1 MLRALIIDDEKNIR
15 TTLQMCLEHI
25 GCKVAAV
32 GSGEH
37 ALAALAQEPFE
48 IAFLDLRL
56 REASGLDLLPK
67 LLAESPNLGVVVLT
81 AYATFETA
89 VEAIRRGAMD
99 YLSKPFTPEQIRHL
113 VGKFNESRSARWR
126 LQELDQ
132 ELRQSVPEIDL
143 ETRSPKMR
151 MALETIERAAASE
164 ATVLI
169 RGENGTGKGV
179 LARTLHVRSKRKG
192 RPFMVVNCP
201 TLSEE
206 LLSKELF
213 GHAKGAF
220 PGALVDQ
227 PGRVEAAEGGTL
239 LLDEVGEISLN
250 LQSKL
255 LRFLQDRQFERA
267 GETRTRQTDVRVV
280 ATTSRDL
287 ESDVRTD
294 RFRQD
299 LLYRLNVVEVVVP
312 PLRDRGEDLLA
323 LAGRFLAF
331 FARSIGRPTP
341 QLSPAAES
349 TLTKYTWPGNVRE
362 LRNTMER
369 AVILWPSQVI
379 EPEALPERMVSQVA
393 AIPRVGGDFSLEEI
407 ERRHIL
413 SVLAR
418 TDSME
423 DAARILGIDSSTLW
437 RKRKKYETS

>member
-1 MLRALIIDDEKNIR
+1 MLRALIIDDEKSIR
-15 TTLQMCLEHI
+15 TTLQMCLEGI
-25 GCKVAAV
+25 GCQVAAV

-37 ALAALAQEPFE
+37 ALAALSQEPFE

-89 VEAIRRGAMD
+89 VEAVRRGAMD
-99 YLSKPFTPEQIRHL
+99 YLPKPFTPEQIRR
-113 VGKFNESRSARWR
+113 VVSKFTDSRSARWR
-126 LQELDQ
+126 MQELDQ
-132 ELRQSVPEIDL
+132 QLRQSVPEIDL
-143 ETRSPKMR
+143 DTRSPKMS
-151 MALETIERAAASE
+151 AVLETIERAAASD
-164 ATVLI
+164 ATVLL
-169 RGENGTGKGV
+169 RGQNGTGKGV
-179 LARTLHVRSKRKG
+179 LARALHAQSKRKD
-192 RPFMVVNCP
+192 RPFVVINCP

-206 LLSKELF
+206 LLTRELF

-220 PGALVDQ
+220 AGAMHDQ
-227 PGRVEAAEGGTL
+227 PGWVEAAEGGTL
-239 LLDEVGEISLN
+239 LLDEVGEISPS

-255 LRFLQDRQFERA
+255 LRFLQDRQFERV
-267 GETRTRQTDVRVV
+267 GESRTRQTDVRVV
-280 ATTSRDL
+280 AATSRDL
-287 ESDVRTD
+287 ESDVVAG

-312 PLRDRGEDLLA
+312 PLAARPEDLLP
-323 LAGRFLAF
+323 LAEHFLAF
-331 FARSIGRPTP
+331 FARSVGRCRP
-341 QLSPAAES
+341 QLSPAAAAA
-349 TLTKYTWPGNVRE
+349 LANYAWPGNVRE

-369 AVILWPSQVI
+369 AVILWPSQLI
-379 EPEALPERMVSQVA
+379 EPEALPERMLSQIA
-393 AIPRVGGDFSLEEI
+393 AIPRVGGDFSLEDI

-418 TDSME
+418 IDSMD